1 METIILDSFGATLSL
16 TSERLVVRGPK
27 PRRDAVDTDQMWL
40 PFEWPRDPTKLSI
53 LTTSG
58 EKTAPAPL
66 RLTAPKP
73 GAKAPKEEIEI
84 ALLRL
89 SEVVIASRGISL
101 SSDIIEACCE
111 RGIRV
116 CFLGRNGEPFALLSS
131 PMLTATV
138 ATRREQILAWGDER
152 GAELARAFVTGKLR
166 NQAAL
171 LKYFGKYQKTAS
183 PETFDV
189 IKTAVADIGR
199 AFGAAKRVEGK
210 NADEVRPSLMGLEG
224 TAGRAYWKA
233 VRALVPDV
241 AGFSGREHRGAL
253 DPVNAALNYGY
264 GILYGQ
270 VWGAVMNAGLEPFAG
285 YMHVDRPGKPSLVL
299 DLVEEF
305 RQPIVDR
312 AVLTLFTTGQKV
324 SLDKGMLDEASRRLV
339 ATAVLARLST
349 EAEFRGRRAEMRSF
363 IQKQSRAVAA
373 FLRGGP
379 RYRAFPFK
387 W

>member
-1 METIILDSFGATLSL
+1 
-16 TSERLVVRGPK
+16 
-27 PRRDAVDTDQMWL
+27 MWL
-40 PFEWPRDPTKLSI
+40 PFEWPKDPAKLSV

-58 EKTAPAPL
+58 EKTSPPSL
-66 RLTAPKP
+66 RLSASKP
-73 GAKAPKEEIEI
+73 GSRAPKEEIEI

-89 SEVVIASRGISL
+89 SEVVVASRGVSL

-111 RGIRV
+111 RGIRI

-138 ATRREQILAWGDER
+138 ATRREQILASGDSR
-152 GAELARAFVTGKLR
+152 GAALARAFVIGKLR

-171 LKYFGKYQKTAS
+171 LKYFGKYQKNAS

-189 IKTAVADIGR
+189 LGDAVADIGR
-199 AFGAAKRVEGK
+199 ALGAAKRIDGTS
-210 NADEVRPSLMGLEG
+210 ADEVRPSLMGLEG
-224 TAGRAYWKA
+224 AAGRSYWKA
-233 VRALVPDV
+233 LKALLPET
-241 AGFSGREHRGAL
+241 AGFARREHRGAL

-305 RQPIVDR
+305 RQPVVDR
-312 AVLTLFTTGQKV
+312 AVLTLFTTGQAIA
-324 SLDKGMLDEASRRLV
+324 LDKGMLDEDSRRRV
-339 ATAVLARLST
+339 AAAVLGRLST
-349 EAEFRGRRAEMRSF
+349 HAEFGGRRSEMRSF

-373 FLRGGP
+373 FLRGGAP
-379 RYRAFPFK
+379 YRPFPFK